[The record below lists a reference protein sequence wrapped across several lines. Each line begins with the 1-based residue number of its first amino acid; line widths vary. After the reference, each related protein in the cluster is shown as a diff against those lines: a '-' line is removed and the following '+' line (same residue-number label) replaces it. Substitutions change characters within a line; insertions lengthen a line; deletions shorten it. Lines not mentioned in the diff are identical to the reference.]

1 MDKAPGRARHTEAQN
16 PASRGLDRMSTLD
29 IVSLMNAEDA
39 RVAAAVR
46 DALPQVARAADCIA
60 ARLREG
66 GRLIYVGAGTS
77 GRLGVLDAVECGPTF
92 SAPAEQV
99 QGVLA
104 GGAVAMTRSV
114 EGAEDSAE
122 GGAQALRA
130 LDLTARD
137 AVVGIAASG
146 GTPFVLG
153 ALAHAR
159 ETGAFTAG
167 ISCSAPAPLLD
178 LAEVGIAVVTGP
190 ELIAGST
197 RLKAGT
203 AQKMV
208 LNMLSTAAMIRLGKV
223 HDNLMVDLRVSNA
236 KLALR
241 ARRMVAQLGGVSEER
256 AADLLDQ
263 TGQSVKPAVL
273 MARCG
278 LDAETAR
285 ARLEACD
292 GVLRAA
298 LDGWEEGVWPC
309 HGSAR
314 SN

>member
-1 MDKAPGRARHTEAQN
+1 
-16 PASRGLDRMSTLD
+16 
-29 IVSLMNAEDA
+29 MNAEDA
-39 RVAAAVR
+39 TVAAAVQ
-46 DALPQVARAADCIA
+46 ATLPQVAAAAERIADC
-60 ARLREG
+60 LRTG

-92 SAPAEQV
+92 SAAPEQV
-99 QGVLA
+99 QGLLA
-104 GGAVAMTRSV
+104 GGVGAMMRSV
-114 EGAEDSAE
+114 EGAEDSAAD
-122 GGAQALRA
+122 GAAALRA
-130 LDLTARD
+130 LAPTARD

-146 GTPFVLG
+146 RTPYVLG
-153 ALAHAR
+153 ALRYAR
-159 ETGAFTAG
+159 ERSAVTIA
-167 ISCSAPAPLLD
+167 ISCSAPAPTLD
-178 LAEVGIAVVTGP
+178 AAEIGIAALTGP

-241 ARRMVAQLGGVSEER
+241 ARRMVAQLGAVSEAQAE
-256 AADLLDQ
+256 ALLQQ
-263 TGQSVKPAVL
+263 TGQAVKPAVL

-278 LDAETAR
+278 LDAGQAR
-285 ARLEACD
+285 TRLAACD

-298 LDGWEEGVWPC
+298 LAEDTEEG
-309 HGSAR
+309 
-314 SN
+314 

>member
-1 MDKAPGRARHTEAQN
+1 
-16 PASRGLDRMSTLD
+16 MSTLD
-29 IVSLMNAEDA
+29 VVTLMNAEDA
-39 RVAAAVR
+39 GVAAAVR
-46 DALPQVARAADCIA
+46 DSLPQVARAAGGIA
-60 ARLREG
+60 ARLRDG
-66 GRLIYVGAGTS
+66 GRLIYLGAGTS

-104 GGAVAMTRSV
+104 GGAGALVHSV

-122 GGAQALRA
+122 DGAKALQA
-130 LDLTARD
+130 LDLAARD

-146 GTPFVLG
+146 RTPFVLG
-153 ALAHAR
+153 ALAYAGK
-159 ETGAFTAG
+159 TGALTVG
-167 ISCSAPAPLLD
+167 ISCSAPAPLLG
-178 LAEVGIAVVTGP
+178 LAEIGIAVVTGP
-190 ELIAGST
+190 ELVAGST

-236 KLALR
+236 KLAAR
-241 ARRMVAQLGGVSEER
+241 ARRMVAQLGGVGEER
-256 AADLLDQ
+256 AAKLLEA

-278 LDAETAR
+278 LDADSAR
-285 ARLEACD
+285 ARLAACD

-298 LDGWEEGVWPC
+298 LDGQEEGI
-309 HGSAR
+309 
-314 SN
+314 

>member
-1 MDKAPGRARHTEAQN
+1 MASEPLRHTEAPN

-29 IVSLMNAEDA
+29 VVTLMNAEDA
-39 RVAAAVR
+39 GVAAAVKE
-46 DALPQVARAADCIA
+46 ALPQVARAAGCIA
-60 ARLREG
+60 ARLRDG

-104 GGAVAMTRSV
+104 GGAGAMTRSV

-122 GGAQALRA
+122 DGARALQS

-137 AVVGIAASG
+137 AVVGVAASG
-146 GTPFVLG
+146 RTPFVLG
-153 ALAHAR
+153 ALRYAVEA
-159 ETGAFTAG
+159 GAFTAG

-178 LAEVGIAVVTGP
+178 LAEIGIAVVTGP

-236 KLALR
+236 KLAVR
-241 ARRMVAQLGGVSEER
+241 ARRMVAQLGGVGEER
-256 AADLLDQ
+256 AAELLEA
-263 TGQSVKPAVL
+263 TGQSVKAAVL

-285 ARLEACD
+285 TRLEACD

-298 LDGWEEGVWPC
+298 LAAREEGI
-309 HGSAR
+309 
-314 SN
+314 

>member
-1 MDKAPGRARHTEAQN
+1 MTSETAGQTAPGQARHTEAQN

-29 IVSLMNAEDA
+29 IVTLMNAEDA
-39 RVAAAVR
+39 GVAAAVR
-46 DALPQVARAADCIA
+46 DALPQVAQAAECIA
-60 ARLREG
+60 RRLRAG
-66 GRLIYVGAGTS
+66 GRLIYLGAGTS

-104 GGAVAMTRSV
+104 GGIGAMMLSV

-122 GGAQALRA
+122 DGAMALQA
-130 LDLTARD
+130 LDLTKRD
-137 AVVGIAASG
+137 AAVGIAASG
-146 GTPFVLG
+146 RTPFVLG
-153 ALAHAR
+153 ALAYAR
-159 ETGAFTAG
+159 EAGAFTAG

-178 LAEVGIAVVTGP
+178 VAEIGIAAITGP

-223 HDNLMVDLRVSNA
+223 HDNLMVDLRVSNT

-241 ARRMVAQLGGVSEER
+241 ARRMVAQLGGVSETR
-256 AADLLDQ
+256 AAELLEQ
-263 TGQSVKPAVL
+263 TGQTVKPAVL

-278 LDAETAR
+278 LDAESAR
-285 ARLEACD
+285 ARLAACD

-298 LDGWEEGVWPC
+298 LELQRERG
-309 HGSAR
+309 
-314 SN
+314 

>member
-1 MDKAPGRARHTEAQN
+1 
-16 PASRGLDRMSTLD
+16 MSTLD
-29 IVSLMNAEDA
+29 VVTLMNAEDA
-39 RVAAAVR
+39 KVAAAVR
-46 DALPQVARAADCIA
+46 DALPEVAQAAERIA
-60 ARLREG
+60 RRLRAG
-66 GRLIYVGAGTS
+66 GRLIYMGAGTS

-92 SAPAEQV
+92 NAPAEQV

-104 GGAVAMTRSV
+104 GGVGAMMLSA
-114 EGAEDSAE
+114 EGAEDSAQD
-122 GGAQALRA
+122 GALALQA
-130 LDLTARD
+130 LDLTHCD

-146 GTPFVLG
+146 RTPFVLG
-153 ALAHAR
+153 GLAYAR
-159 ETGAFTAG
+159 QAGAFTAG

-178 LAEVGIAVVTGP
+178 VAEIGIAAITGP

-241 ARRMVAQLGGVSEER
+241 ARRMVAQLGGVSESR
-256 AADLLDQ
+256 AAALLEQ
-263 TGQSVKPAVL
+263 TGQTVKPAVL

-278 LDAETAR
+278 LDAESAR
-285 ARLEACD
+285 ARLAACD

-298 LDGWEEGVWPC
+298 LELQGERG
-309 HGSAR
+309 
-314 SN
+314 

>member
-1 MDKAPGRARHTEAQN
+1 MGSETVRDSAPGQARHTEAQN

-29 IVSLMNAEDA
+29 IVTLMNAEDA
-39 RVAAAVR
+39 GIAAAVQ
-46 DALPQVARAADCIA
+46 DALPQVARAAGCIA
-60 ARLREG
+60 TRLRGG

-92 SAPAEQV
+92 SASAEQV

-104 GGAVAMTRSV
+104 GGASAMMRSV

-122 GGAQALRA
+122 DGAQALQG
-130 LDLTARD
+130 LDLRARD

-146 GTPFVLG
+146 RTPFVLG
-153 ALAHAR
+153 ALAYAR

-167 ISCSAPAPLLD
+167 VSCSTPAPLLD
-178 LAEVGIAVVTGP
+178 LAEIGIALSTGP

-236 KLALR
+236 KLAAR
-241 ARRMVAQLGGVSEER
+241 ARRMVAQLGGVNEER
-256 AADLLDQ
+256 AAELLGR
-263 TGQSVKPAVL
+263 TGQAVKPAVL

-298 LDGWEEGVWPC
+298 LELQGERG
-309 HGSAR
+309 
-314 SN
+314 

>member
-1 MDKAPGRARHTEAQN
+1 MVSESPRHTEAQN

-29 IVSLMNAEDA
+29 VVTLMNAEDA
-39 RVAAAVR
+39 GVAAAVR
-46 DALPQVARAADCIA
+46 DALPRVAQAAECIA
-60 ARLREG
+60 RRLRAG
-66 GRLIYVGAGTS
+66 GRLIYLGAGTS

-104 GGAVAMTRSV
+104 GGIGAMMLSV

-122 GGAQALRA
+122 DGAMTLQA

-146 GTPFVLG
+146 RTPFVLG
-153 ALAHAR
+153 ALAYAR
-159 ETGAFTAG
+159 EAGAFTAG

-178 LAEVGIAVVTGP
+178 VAEIGIAAITGP

-208 LNMLSTAAMIRLGKV
+208 LNMLSTASMIRLGKV
-223 HDNLMVDLRVSNA
+223 HDNLMVDLRVSNT

-241 ARRMVAQLGGVSEER
+241 ARRMVAQLGGVSELR
-256 AADLLDQ
+256 AAELLEQ
-263 TGQSVKPAVL
+263 TGQTVKPAVL

-278 LDAETAR
+278 LDAESAR
-285 ARLEACD
+285 ARLAACD

-298 LDGWEEGVWPC
+298 LELQRERG
-309 HGSAR
+309 
-314 SN
+314 